1 MNFVKLILK
10 EAGGRFE
17 NAAGAIDSKDNMF
30 RGSSGNAVS
39 DKIGGGEQN
48 NPVMAQEETQTEK
61 TVETPATETTT
72 PETDTSTTTDVTEE
86 TETFSDGRLKD
97 GYANYKNT
105 YKELESKPLSGMLKN
120 LDLNPMS
127 QKPTTSNGSGGSMN
141 IEGMS
146 KLMGSFG
153 GGGGAE
159 GAGDVGADAGDM
171 GDMASDVDAGDMA
184 DAASSASDERLKRI
198 FGDNEDAI
206 KCFANINAIKFT
218 YNDKAHDI
226 PGGEDKGIDNDP
238 HYGVKAQELAENP
251 LTQTAVSKDPI
262 SEYLQVDTKELTM
275 ANTAII
281 SEICKRIL
289 IIEKVLGIKVV

>member
-1 MNFVKLILK
+1 MNIVRMILK

-17 NAAGAIDSKDNMF
+17 NAAGAINSKDNMF
-30 RGSSGNAVS
+30 RGSSGNAIS
-39 DKIGGGEQN
+39 DKIGGGENN
-48 NPVMAQEETQTEK
+48 NPVMAQEETQTEE

-72 PETDTSTTTDVTEE
+72 PETDTSTTTEE
-86 TETFSDGRLKD
+86 TETFSDERLKD
-97 GYANYKNT
+97 GYSDYKNS
-105 YKELESKPLSGMLKN
+105 YREMEGKPLAGKLKN

-127 QKPTTSNGSGGSMN
+127 QKPTTSNGSGGGMN
-141 IEGMS
+141 MGAMS

-153 GGGGAE
+153 GGA
-159 GAGDVGADAGDM
+159 DM
-171 GDMASDVDAGDMA
+171 GGDAASSADAGDMA
-184 DAASSASDERLKRI
+184 DAADAASDERLKRI

-226 PGGEDKGIDNDP
+226 PGSEDKGVDNDP

-251 LTQTAVSKDPI
+251 LTESAVSKDPI